1 MVARPL
7 ATATISFGLVSIPV
21 KLYTTTKSSESIS
34 FRMLHETCKS
44 PLKYQYYCP
53 KDDEVVERSDTVKG
67 YEYAKNQFVVFTPD
81 ELKAMEEEATKA
93 IAIEEFVPLD
103 AIDGIFLDKAYYVAP
118 ERGGARAYSLLA
130 KAMEQKGIGG
140 LAKYAARGK
149 QYLVVLRPMEGKLVM
164 QQLRYAHEVRD
175 MSEVPLDDVKG
186 DVKDT
191 ELKLALQLIDQITSE
206 GFEPAKYHDEVHDRT
221 VEHIEEKVAGQ
232 EISIVPSETPK
243 AKVIDLM
250 DALKA
255 SLSGGEAAS
264 SSSPE
269 ASGGKS
275 KGSTQRKPAKASSR
289 KKAKKAQPKK
299 KAKKAASG

>member
-1 MVARPL
+1 MAARPL

-21 KLYTTTKSSESIS
+21 KLFTTTKSSESIS

-53 KDDEVVERSDTVKG
+53 KDDDVVQRSDTVKG

-103 AIDGIFLDKAYYVAP
+103 AIDGVYFDKAYYVAP
-118 ERGGARAYSLLA
+118 EKGGSRAYSLLA

-149 QYLVVLRPMEGKLVM
+149 QYLVVLRPHEGKLVM

-175 MSEVPLDDVKG
+175 ISEVPLDDVKS
-186 DVKDT
+186 DVKDA
-191 ELKLALQLIDQITSE
+191 ELKLALQLIEQTTSE
-206 GFEPAKYHDEVHDRT
+206 SFEPEKYHDEVHDRL
-221 VEHIEEKVAGQ
+221 VEHIEEKVAGE

-255 SLSGGEAAS
+255 SLSGEGEVSAS
-264 SSSPE
+264 DGDESRSKKSS
-269 ASGGKS
+269 
-275 KGSTQRKPAKASSR
+275 QRKPAKASSR
-289 KKAKKAQPKK
+289 KKAKKAASKK
-299 KAKKAASG
+299 KTKKTASG